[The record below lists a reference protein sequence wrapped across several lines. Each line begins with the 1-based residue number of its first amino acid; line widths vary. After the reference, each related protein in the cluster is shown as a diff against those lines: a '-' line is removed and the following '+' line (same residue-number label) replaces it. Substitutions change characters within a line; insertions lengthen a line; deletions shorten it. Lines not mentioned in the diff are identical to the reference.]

1 MPLSPPPLDE
11 NNSVKPHN
19 HPEILDSDSVI
30 RRISEQQ
37 HIVDDPKVPQGRRVS
52 TKAFKSSSG
61 INGGMSI
68 DLKTRIEADGLD
80 AVAHVTSPEWIGS
93 VVVGVQFLRN
103 LGLMVGYD
111 PIEGRPA
118 IKDNL
123 YHGEVWG
130 NFTKSIQ
137 KQILSSAIW
146 FVEVPN
152 VYLNETAK

>member
-1 MPLSPPPLDE
+1 MKLRIRRLPLSPPPLDE

-19 HPEILDSDSVI
+19 HPEIHDSDSVI

-52 TKAFKSSSG
+52 TKAFNSSSG

-68 DLKTRIEADGLD
+68 DLKTRIEVDGLD
-80 AVAHVTSPEWIGS
+80 VKAHVTSPEWIGS
-93 VVVGVQFLRN
+93 VVVGVQLLRN

-111 PIEGRPA
+111 PLPSNA
-118 IKDNL
+118 

-130 NFTKSIQ
+130 NLTSKPIK
-137 KQILSSAIW
+137 KQILSSAVW
-146 FVEVPN
+146 FVKVPN
-152 VYLNETAK
+152 VYLNEN

>member
-37 HIVDDPKVPQGRRVS
+37 HIVNDPKVPQGRRVS
-52 TKAFKSSSG
+52 TKAFSQSSG
-61 INGGMSI
+61 MNGGLSI
-68 DLKTRIEADGLD
+68 DLKTRIVVDGLD
-80 AVAHVTSPEWIGS
+80 VKAHVTSPEWIGS
-93 VVVGVQFLRN
+93 VIVGVQFLRN
-103 LGLMVGYD
+103 LGLMIGYD
-111 PIEGRPA
+111 PLP
-118 IKDNL
+118 NNH

-130 NFTKSIQ
+130 NFTKPIK
-137 KQILSSAIW
+137 KQILSSAKW

-152 VYLNETAK
+152 VYLNDNSN